1 MIDTTLLTLFIPTFF
16 LVSITPGMCMTLAM
30 TLGMSIGIRKTLWM
44 MWGELLGVALVAI
57 AAVVGVSAVM
67 LQFPQVFNA
76 FKLLGAS
83 YLLYVGINMWQS
95 KGKLAVSNDA
105 SNNKQVNRQQ
115 LFRQGL
121 ITAIANPKGWAF
133 MMSLLPPF
141 INPNIALPIQLSVLI
156 SVILL
161 SEFSCMMIYATG
173 GKTIGKLLTQK
184 DNVKLLNKISGS
196 LMMLVALWLALS

>member
-1 MIDTTLLTLFIPTFF
+1 MLDSTLLVLFIPTFF

-30 TLGMSIGIRKTLWM
+30 TLGMSIGVRKTLWM

-57 AAVVGVSAVM
+57 AAVIGVSAIM
-67 LQFPQVFNA
+67 LQFPQIFSVL
-76 FKLLGAS
+76 KLLGAS

-95 KGKLAVSNDA
+95 KGKLAVGNQTSCDG
-105 SNNKQVNRQQ
+105 QINRQQ
-115 LFRQGL
+115 LFNQGL

-133 MMSLLPPF
+133 MVSLLPPF
-141 INPNIALPIQLSVLI
+141 INPTIALPMQLSVLI
-156 SVILL
+156 TVILL
-161 SEFSCMMIYATG
+161 SEFTCMMLYATG

-184 DNVKLLNKISGS
+184 NNVKLLNRISGS